1 MAGFAFSRFMVAPM
15 TNDRR
20 VRGVR
25 KNPVGNRDL
34 SEKYAFGQK
43 PSERKSQCNDD
54 G

>member
-1 MAGFAFSRFMVAPM
+1 MAGFAFPCFMVAPM

-34 SEKYAFGQK
+34 SESYSSGQK
-43 PSERKSQCNDD
+43 PSERKSKCND